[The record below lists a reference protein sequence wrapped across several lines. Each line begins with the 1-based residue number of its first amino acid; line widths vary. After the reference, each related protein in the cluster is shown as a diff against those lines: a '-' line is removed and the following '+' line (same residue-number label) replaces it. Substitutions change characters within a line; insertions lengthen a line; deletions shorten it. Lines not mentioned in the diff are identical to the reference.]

1 MQKNKL
7 FNPDGDKDPNNRT
20 LIQGNTTNLFELNNI
35 KYDWAMKL
43 YRAFLANFWIPEEIP
58 LGNDSKDYK
67 KLSSGELEAY
77 EKVISFLV
85 FLDSLQT
92 SNLPTF
98 SKYITAPEVNLCL
111 QVQAFQEG
119 LHCYEEGTEILT
131 PRGWVDFRDLTSEDL
146 VANYWEDKSITFEPT
161 DEIITSYYEGD
172 MYTFKGQRY
181 DLSVTPNHRMVKLD
195 DYNFDK
201 VRIDLASK
209 VSLNNHKVPVSGD
222 FVGQDKDFTSLD
234 QLGVAFQADGCLK
247 NKGVPTEKGEY
258 LYLFKFKKSR
268 KTQRLLDILTKG
280 DFRYTQSVGGD
291 GYDHIHVWSSELF
304 DKDFSKLDL
313 SEVNQEWCRA
323 FIEEVT
329 FWDGCRSNGK
339 LRYTNSNKKAVDQI
353 CAIATLAGMRSQV
366 YTIPKGKCRP
376 PIREGQENVVTTK
389 DHYQIHFNKS
399 DYVSG
404 RSITKSTKSYKGNVY
419 CVSVPS
425 GMVVVRFNNRVSISG
440 NSQSYGYIL
449 DTVVSSSKRDKI
461 YNYWRDDEILKKR
474 NMIITSYYENFENDP
489 SDDNF
494 ILAVLANYLLE
505 GLYFYSGFAFF
516 YTLARQDKMNGT
528 AQVIRYINK
537 DELSHLVLFQNII
550 RTLQKENPELFDDRR
565 MEMMKNL
572 IKDAVESEIEW
583 GQHVI
588 SGGVLGLTDD
598 IIEKY
603 IKYLANQRM
612 RAIGFEEPY
621 PDFKEHPIKWV
632 DTFAKV
638 NEIKTDFFEAKPTS
652 YSKASSLDWDD
663 FDDF

>member
-7 FNPDGDKDPNNRT
+7 FNPDGDKDSSNRSI
-20 LIQGNTTNLFELNNI
+20 IQGNTTNLFELNNI

-58 LGNDSKDYK
+58 LGNDSKDYR
-67 KLSSGELEAY
+67 KLSAGEQDAY
-77 EKVISFLV
+77 DKVISFLV

-119 LHCYEEGTEILT
+119 LHCYEDGTEILT
-131 PRGWVDFRDLTSEDL
+131 ENGWVDFNLLSDTER
-146 VANYWEDKSITFEPT
+146 VANYNSDGSITFEFPS
-161 DEIITSYYEGD
+161 EIIHSDYEGS
-172 MYTFKGQRY
+172 MFRFSGQRY
-181 DLSVTPNHRMVKLD
+181 NLSVTPNHRMVKFDQYANWALRID
-195 DYNFDK
+195 RADK
-201 VRIDLASK
+201 VS
-209 VSLNNHKVPVSGD
+209 VHNHRLPVSGRGIGELD
-222 FVGQDKDFTSLD
+222 NFTPED
-234 QLGVAFQADGCLK
+234 QLYVAFQADGTPV
-247 NKGVPTEKGEY
+247 NGGSQTEEGDY
-258 LYLFKFKKSR
+258 LYRFFFHKQR
-268 KTQRLLDILTKG
+268 KADQLLKILEDG
-280 DFRYTQSVGGD
+280 EFRYTYKVNEEGHHSI
-291 GYDHIHVWSSELF
+291 YVWTSRHM
-304 DKDFSKLDL
+304 DKDFDQVPLASI
-313 SEVNQEWCRA
+313 SENWARDFIQE
-323 FIEEVT
+323 T
-329 FWDGCRSNGK
+329 TYWDGCRSGGI
-339 LRYTNSNKKAVDQI
+339 LRYTNSNKKAVDKVV
-353 CAIATLAGMRSQV
+353 AVAALANMRTNFYKVPVGSS
-366 YTIPKGKCRP
+366 RP
-376 PIREGQENVVTTK
+376 PIRANQGDVVTK
-389 DHYQIHFNKS
+389 KEHYQITIS
-399 DYVSG
+399 DTYYVSG
-404 RSITKSTKSYKGNVY
+404 RSVSKEEFEYKGKIH
-419 CVSVPS
+419 CVTVPS
-425 GMVVVRFNNRVSISG
+425 GMVIVRKNGMVSVSG

-449 DTVVSSSKRDKI
+449 DTVVSSTKRDKI

-474 NMIITSYYENFENDP
+474 NMTITSYYENFENDP

-494 ILAVLANYLLE
+494 VLAVLANYLLE

-550 RTLQKENPELFDDRR
+550 RTLREENPELFDSRR
-565 MEMMKNL
+565 MVLMKNL

-612 RAIGFEEPY
+612 RAISFEEPY